1 MCWMLYSFRPT
12 FIYLFG
18 LGLVRGG
25 IDAWMLPRRLL
36 CPTLPRI
43 SAVCTRLYTHERRR
57 ELAPATRLLRSAAH
71 LPPLTS
77 SGERVGTREERGR
90 GIDRE
95 DTIIA
100 LAPGR
105 RGQASGGDHHH
116 PSAPS
121 PTYIRAALIR
131 ARWISAGSLNGSCLL
146 VHGYRNFFILF
157 F

>member
-1 MCWMLYSFRPT
+1 MFNFLYTSNLVTIFVFRLFGYCSGKENNSEQAGIRQPKGERTCWMLYSFRPT

-43 SAVCTRLYTHERRR
+43 SAWPLPNRSSASQSCPAACTRLYTHERRR

-77 SGERVGTREERGR
+77 SGERVGKREGEG
-90 GIDRE
+90 
-95 DTIIA
+95 
-100 LAPGR
+100 
-105 RGQASGGDHHH
+105 
-116 PSAPS
+116 
-121 PTYIRAALIR
+121 
-131 ARWISAGSLNGSCLL
+131 
-146 VHGYRNFFILF
+146 
-157 F
+157 